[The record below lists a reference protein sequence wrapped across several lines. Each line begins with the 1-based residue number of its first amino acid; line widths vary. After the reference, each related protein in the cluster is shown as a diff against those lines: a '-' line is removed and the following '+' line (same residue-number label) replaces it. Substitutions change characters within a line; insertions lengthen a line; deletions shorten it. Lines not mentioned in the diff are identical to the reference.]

1 MKSVG
6 IAFLVLVLA
15 QMLGA
20 AGAPGAASQEVRTYS
35 IVRYE
40 APTSGPVVDPFRPPA
55 HIGAPGNRGLE
66 YGNPLWAGVYAAADG
81 VVWFSGMVAGNG
93 VVSIFHADGV
103 KTTYSGM
110 TDVWAL
116 EGATI
121 RQGESI
127 GQAGRNIH
135 FGAVLGDHY
144 LDPQILIDESQG
156 SARPR
161 LVPTTGD

>member
-1 MKSVG
+1 MKPPLIVALG
-6 IAFLVLVLA
+6 LLIAQVF
-15 QMLGA
+15 GTS
-20 AGAPGAASQEVRTYS
+20 PAASQESRSYS
-35 IVRYE
+35 IVQYE
-40 APTSGPVVDPFRPPA
+40 APTSGPVVDHFRPPA

-66 YGNPLWAGVYAAADG
+66 YGNPLWAGVYASADG

-103 KTTYSGM
+103 KTTYTGM
-110 TDVWAL
+110 TDVWAR
-116 EGATI
+116 EGAAI

-144 LDPQILIDESQG
+144 LDPQILIDESEG
-156 SARPR
+156 TARSR
-161 LVPTTGD
+161 LVPTNGG

>member
-1 MKSVG
+1 MRRLIFV
-6 IAFLVLVLA
+6 IVVLLVA
-15 QMLGA
+15 QGTT
-20 AGAPGAASQEVRTYS
+20 APAVSQETVPYS
-35 IVRYE
+35 TVLYE

-55 HIGAPGNRGLE
+55 HIGAAGNRGIE
-66 YGNPLWAGVYAAADG
+66 YGNPLWAGVYASADG
-81 VVWFSGMVAGNG
+81 VVWFAGMVAGNG

-103 KTTYSGM
+103 KTTYTGM
-110 TDVWAL
+110 TEVWAI

-135 FGAVLGDHY
+135 FGALIGEHY

-156 SARPR
+156 SVRPR
-161 LVPTTGD
+161 LVPTSGGESP